1 MQVKMSE
8 NGETFYLKY
17 TSVDE
22 IIGDARTKD
31 CIVGGF

>member
-1 MQVKMSE
+1 MVKHFIL
-8 NGETFYLKY
+8 TKH
-17 TSVDE
+17 TPVDE